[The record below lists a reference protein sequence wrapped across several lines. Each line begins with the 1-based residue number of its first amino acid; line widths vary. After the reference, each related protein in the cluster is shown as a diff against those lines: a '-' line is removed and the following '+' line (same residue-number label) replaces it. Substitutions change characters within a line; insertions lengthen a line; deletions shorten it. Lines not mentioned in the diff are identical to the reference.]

1 MAFGDIPGN
10 ARIKKILKT
19 ALHKEMLPNSL
30 LFSGPE
36 GVGKLETALEVAKAL
51 NCRQMKDDACGFCE
65 SCRAIAAGNFPD
77 VLIQKPENHVLR
89 VDPTRLLKRMAYL
102 KPMSGGKRVFIV
114 VEAEKMNPEAAN
126 TLLKVLE
133 EPPEFSFILLVT
145 SNPHLILPTI
155 KSRCQV
161 LKFVPVSQA
170 DILRELMAKGY
181 PDDQAKGIAMIAQ
194 GSLKRALTMD
204 WDEVRNQREQAW
216 RILTSM
222 LSRDDLTF
230 VMKSFAFKR
239 RKDFGDAFTLILEML
254 SGFCRDLMLMKEG
267 GDAGCLLNPDYAE
280 KIEDLGLH
288 FTAEQAREML
298 ERIDRMLHYHN
309 NHVSID
315 LLASSLCVSLMGESY
330 V

>member
-1 MAFGDIPGN
+1 MAFGEIPGN
-10 ARIKKILKT
+10 ARIKKIIQT
-19 ALHKEMLPNSL
+19 ALQKEMLPNSL

-51 NCRQMKDDACGFCE
+51 NCRQMKGDACGLCE

-77 VLIQKPENHVLR
+77 VLIQQPENHVLR

-133 EPPEFSFILLVT
+133 EPPDFSYILLVT

-155 KSRCQV
+155 ISRCQV

-170 DILRELMAKGY
+170 DILRELKSKGY
-181 PDDQAKGIAMIAQ
+181 PDDQAKGIAMVAQ
-194 GSLKRALTMD
+194 GNLKRALTMD
-204 WDEVRNQREQAW
+204 WDEVRNQREQTW
-216 RILTSM
+216 GILTSM
-222 LSRDDLTF
+222 FSRDDLTF
-230 VMKSFAFKR
+230 VMKSLAFKR
-239 RKDFGDAFTLILEML
+239 RKEFGDEFKLILERL

-267 GDAGCLLNPDYAE
+267 GDAGFLLNPDYAE
-280 KIEDLGLH
+280 KLEALGLH
-288 FTAEQAREML
+288 LTAEQAREGL

-309 NHVSID
+309 NHVNID